1 MRRTQHRVANAVT
14 QALPLP
20 HAGESGAPRERPTG
34 LDSWTFSLGNAPLK
48 PFKARGARTDL
59 EVVDAEVA
67 MRSTTKS
74 VLILAREARAA
85 AAHALPLYSS
95 RYSRR
100 DFTQHQHFAIL
111 VLRQFLRTDYRGIV
125 QVLAEW
131 SDLRQALELETVPH
145 YSTLC
150 YAERRILKGGRSIS
164 CLPPFSHGLAN
175 SA

>member
-1 MRRTQHRVANAVT
+1 MDVPW
-14 QALPLP
+14 ALSFPSAL
-20 HAGESGAPRERPTG
+20 
-34 LDSWTFSLGNAPLK
+34 LK
-48 PFKARGARTDL
+48 PFKAAIEDTDL
-59 EVVDAEVA
+59 LDAEIA

-74 VLILAREARAA
+74 VLSLAREARAA
-85 AAHALPLYSS
+85 AGRALPLYSS
-95 RYSRR
+95 RFSRR

-150 YAERRILKGGRSIS
+150 YAERRLLKGGHSTACS
-164 CLPPFSHGLAN
+164 PPFLPELAT
-175 SA
+175 SP